1 MGAIFEGFRYKD
13 HVLNADQ
20 VNLSKIAE
28 EVGTP
33 CYVYVSDLITEA
45 YTTLDTHMAKIPHM
59 ICYALKAN
67 SNLAV
72 IKTLAQ
78 MGAGAD
84 IVSGGELFRALEAEV
99 PADKIV
105 FSGVGKTR
113 EEIDFAIRKKI
124 FCFNVESEQELIQI
138 DLAAKSHRRMANVS
152 LRVNPDVDA
161 KTHPYI
167 ATGLKKSKF
176 GIPYKKALDLIKQ
189 ALRLKN
195 INLIGIG
202 CHIGSQITQTAPF
215 ADATKRMLKLID
227 QAQKLKPEINHL
239 DLGGGLGITYNHEKP
254 PTLEA
259 WAQTMMKELA
269 DRNLTVLLEPG
280 RSLVGN
286 AGVLLTRVLYGK
298 RGEASNF
305 IVVDA
310 GMNDLLRPALYG
322 AYHSIL
328 PVHYRKYKKI
338 KASVVGP
345 CCESGDILTKPRRI
359 QNFQPGDLLAVMSC
373 GAYGASMSS
382 HYNSRVKIPE
392 VLIHDGK
399 FHIIRE
405 RETYEDL
412 VQKEKM
418 PSFLKRAQ
426 ALTA

>member
-1 MGAIFEGFRYKD
+1 MAAIFQGFRYRD
-13 HVLNADQ
+13 HVLHADH
-20 VNLSKIAE
+20 VSLAKIAE

-33 CYVYVSDLITEA
+33 CYVYVSDVITQNYSEL
-45 YTTLDTHMAKIPHM
+45 TKSLGSIPHL
-59 ICYALKAN
+59 ICYAVKAN
-67 SNLAV
+67 SNV
-72 IKTLAQ
+72 SIIKTLAQ
-78 MGAGAD
+78 QGAGAD
-84 IVSGGELFRALEAEV
+84 IVSGGELYRALEAEV
-99 PADKIV
+99 PPEKIV

-124 FCFNVESEQELIQI
+124 LCFNIESEQELLQI
-138 DLAAKSHRRMANVS
+138 DLVAKSHRKVANVS
-152 LRVNPDVDA
+152 IRINPDVDP

-189 ALRLKN
+189 SLRLKN
-195 INLIGIG
+195 VNLMGLG
-202 CHIGSQITQTAPF
+202 CHIGSQITSVSPF
-215 ADATKRMLKLID
+215 VDATKRMLKLLD
-227 QAQKLKPEINHL
+227 QVQKLKPEITHL
-239 DLGGGLGITYNHEKP
+239 DLGGGLGIMYSKEHP
-254 PTLEA
+254 PSLA
-259 WAQTMMKELA
+259 SWAQSFSKEIE
-269 DRNLTVLLEPG
+269 DRKLTLILEPG

-298 RGEASNF
+298 RGESSNF
-305 IVVDA
+305 VVVDS
-310 GMNDLLRPALYG
+310 GMNDLIRPALYG
-322 AYHSIL
+322 AYHTIL

-359 QNFQPGDLLAVMSC
+359 QNFQPNDVLAIMSC

-382 HYNSRVKIPE
+382 HYNSRAKIAE

-399 FHIIRE
+399 HFIIRE

-412 VQKEKM
+412 IQKEKL
-418 PSFLKRAQ
+418 PPFLRRTQ